1 MDEGELMED
10 VRWDIIKEI
19 KNETNDEKRS
29 EKRKLRD

>member
-10 VRWDIIKEI
+10 VRWEIIKEI